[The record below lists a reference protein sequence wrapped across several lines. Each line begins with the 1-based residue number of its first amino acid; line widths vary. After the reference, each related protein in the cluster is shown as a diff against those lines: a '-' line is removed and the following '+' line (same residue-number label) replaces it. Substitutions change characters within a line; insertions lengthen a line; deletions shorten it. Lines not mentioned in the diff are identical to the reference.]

1 MKHQGIIM
9 QQQKLGTIGPKH
21 ERRSQTDKVMSAFDS
36 GDVDLAR
43 RILLA
48 SYNHHTRAALSI
60 TERLNLWWC
69 LAWFAFYEGCM
80 DKGETYVRR
89 IIELEESLVV
99 RREHRIIHAKF

>member
-1 MKHQGIIM
+1 M
-9 QQQKLGTIGPKH
+9 QQKLQSIGSKQKH
-21 ERRSQTDKVMSAFDS
+21 TSQTYKVMSAFDT

-48 SYNHHTRAALSI
+48 SYHHHTRAALSV

-80 DKGETYVRR
+80 EKGETYVRQ
-89 IIELEESLVV
+89 IIELEESLLV
-99 RREHRIIHAKF
+99 RREHRIIHAKFV